1 MCYRFDTLNWG
12 YYISI
17 LNHYNN
23 FLLFRKYSN
32 NKSLNADKQG
42 KDHPRYWER
51 HLQQKWLP
59 GQSAALIHITTRTT
73 QNQLVQS
80 WNSWQTVKIH
90 FCLLW
95 LFTHVLFLIRMTL
108 ALNTSLTGSNYYYPA
123 LSNYTSCTL
132 IHSPVSL

>member
-1 MCYRFDTLNWG
+1 MCYRFDILNWG

-17 LNHYNN
+17 WITRKV
-23 FLLFRKYSN
+23 LLFRKYSN
-32 NKSLNADKQG
+32 NKSLNGDKQEKG
-42 KDHPRYWER
+42 HPRYWER

-80 WNSWQTVKIH
+80 WNSWQTVKLH

-95 LFTHVLFLIRMTL
+95 LFSHVLFHIRMTL
-108 ALNTSLTGSNYYYPA
+108 ALTHHSRDLIITQPC
-123 LSNYTSCTL
+123 LITL
-132 IHSPVSL
+132 GVRLFFELCNC